1 MDGQRRTI
9 GETKEA
15 LEFMAKVDQ
24 LSPQQRDHLRVLVK
38 GLIECY
44 LQNDWRAVI
53 IAGRDNED
61 KAELM
66 TVNCTE
72 LEAGVLVSKLGMA
85 LMDINMAD
93 APSKEMMN

>member
-1 MDGQRRTI
+1 MQERRTI

-24 LSPQQRDHLRVLVK
+24 LSKQQRDHLRVLVK

-44 LQNDWRAVI
+44 LQEDWRAVI
-53 IAGRDNED
+53 IAGRDGED

-72 LEAGVLVSKLGMA
+72 MEAGVLV
-85 LMDINMAD
+85 
-93 APSKEMMN
+93 

>member
-1 MDGQRRTI
+1 MQERRTI

-15 LEFMAKVDQ
+15 LEFLAKVDQ
-24 LSPQQRDHLRVLVK
+24 LSPQQRDHLRVVVK

-44 LQNDWRAVI
+44 LNDDYRAVL
-53 IAGRDNED
+53 IAGRDGED

-72 LEAGVLVSKLGMA
+72 MEAGVLVSKLGMA
-85 LMDINMAD
+85 LMDLNTAD
-93 APSKEMMN
+93 APPKEMMN

>member
-1 MDGQRRTI
+1 MDGRRTI

-15 LEFMAKVDQ
+15 LEFMEKIDK
-24 LSPQQRDHLRVLVK
+24 LSKPQRDHLRVVVK
-38 GLIECY
+38 GIIECY

-53 IAGRDNED
+53 IAGRDGDD

-66 TVNCTE
+66 TINCTE
-72 LEAGVLVSKLGMA
+72 MEAGVLVSKLGMA
-85 LMDINMAD
+85 LMDLNMAD

>member
-1 MDGQRRTI
+1 MQERRTI

-24 LSPQQRDHLRVLVK
+24 LSPQQREHLRVVVK

-44 LQNDWRAVI
+44 LHDDYRAVL
-53 IAGRDNED
+53 IAGRDGED

-72 LEAGVLVSKLGMA
+72 MEAGVLVSKLGMA
-85 LMDINMAD
+85 LMDLNTVD
-93 APSKEMMN
+93 APPKEMMN

>member
-1 MDGQRRTI
+1 MQERRTI

-24 LSPQQRDHLRVLVK
+24 LSPQQRDHLRVVVK
-38 GLIECY
+38 GIIECY
-44 LQNDWRAVI
+44 LRDDYRAVL
-53 IAGRDNED
+53 IAGRDGDD

-66 TVNCTE
+66 TINCTE

-85 LMDINMAD
+85 LMDLNTVD
-93 APSKEMMN
+93 APPKEMMN